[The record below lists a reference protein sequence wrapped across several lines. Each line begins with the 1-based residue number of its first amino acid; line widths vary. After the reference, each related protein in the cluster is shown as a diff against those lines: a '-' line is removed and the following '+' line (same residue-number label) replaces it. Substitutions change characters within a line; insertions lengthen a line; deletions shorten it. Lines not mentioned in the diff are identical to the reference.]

1 MCEDMKLAWAG
12 AGKLYKTIQ
21 KKKRMEEL
29 ISDLI
34 HHVGKTHVKTSNN
47 ESCISTD

>member
-34 HHVGKTHVKTSNN
+34 HHLVKTHVKTSNN
-47 ESCISTD
+47 ES

>member
-34 HHVGKTHVKTSNN
+34 HHLGKTHVKTSNN
-47 ESCISTD
+47 ES